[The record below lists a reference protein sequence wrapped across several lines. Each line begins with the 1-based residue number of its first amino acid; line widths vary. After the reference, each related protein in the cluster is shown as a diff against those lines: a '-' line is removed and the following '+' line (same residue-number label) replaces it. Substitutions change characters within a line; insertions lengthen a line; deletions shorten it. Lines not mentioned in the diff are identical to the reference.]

1 MTDGG
6 MYKCGG
12 VVSSLRRGEP
22 VKEVGLLTCPPAC
35 RGLCRAGP
43 DREEG
48 RGRRAA
54 PAEERRVLPHS
65 GGPGGREGGRM
76 VDVCLPRNKTNVVS
90 VLYPVMFGLSALCLL
105 VSNIFYLLL
114 RRKTFLNNVMFHY
127 TLMLLLAYSALILI
141 QRPELWQ
148 VWLSNTIRRSVLRS
162 LSRRGIL

>member
-1 MTDGG
+1 
-6 MYKCGG
+6 
-12 VVSSLRRGEP
+12 
-22 VKEVGLLTCPPAC
+22 
-35 RGLCRAGP
+35 
-43 DREEG
+43 
-48 RGRRAA
+48 
-54 PAEERRVLPHS
+54 
-65 GGPGGREGGRM
+65 M
-76 VDVCLPRNKTNVVS
+76 VDVCLPRNKTNVVT

-127 TLMLLLAYSALILI
+127 TLMLFLAYSALILI